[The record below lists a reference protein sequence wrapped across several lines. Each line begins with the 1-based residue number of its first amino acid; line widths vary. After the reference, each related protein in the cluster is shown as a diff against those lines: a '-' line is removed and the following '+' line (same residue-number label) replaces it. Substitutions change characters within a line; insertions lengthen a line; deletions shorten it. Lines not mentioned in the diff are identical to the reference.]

1 MHSNLNLFHGG
12 LSLAKQ
18 SAMLNFTQE
27 CSMRQ
32 KRIKPRFLS
41 ILAKLTQEL
50 RHENY
55 SYHQGTRATSPGQIH
70 GGLAACNGE
79 QGGDGVHGLRV
90 R

>member
-1 MHSNLNLFHGG
+1 MHYNLNLFHGG

-18 SAMLNFTQE
+18 SAINFTQE

-55 SYHQGTRATSPGQIH
+55 SYPQGTRATSPGQLR

-79 QGGDGVHGLRV
+79 QSGVGVHGLRMS
-90 R
+90 